1 MLKYVA
7 IIYRIRTQ
15 KSPPPKNWFKIL
27 KTAFDSVL
35 ANPVVRPNGVAPTAE
50 PDENIRQPNVTNCT
64 ISCSTKRKQE
74 ENEL

>member
-1 MLKYVA
+1 
-7 IIYRIRTQ
+7 
-15 KSPPPKNWFKIL
+15 
-27 KTAFDSVL
+27 VL